1 MLNIG
6 DGTDGY
12 GAKKLDV
19 SEGTAIGCAGYI
31 RHPFKKSE
39 RPVPKLSASPLAL
52 PSQRDA
58 CTKKLRTGKP
68 LLNEHAS
75 RYLDNQVEG

>member
-1 MLNIG
+1 MRVPG
-6 DGTDGY
+6 DMQARVWDYSDQIVLACPGY
-12 GAKKLDV
+12 LG
-19 SEGTAIGCAGYI
+19 
-31 RHPFKKSE
+31 HPFKKSE

-75 RYLDNQVEG
+75 GYLDNQVEG